1 MGGGVEA
8 LAAPDPGELDGAENI
23 SPLLVVADDAGFA
36 AQGAFNGQVDH
47 RADEALV
54 GGVGGGGAGEVA
66 AFLDQGLL
74 GPYQL
79 GELLAEPLTDV
90 DSVQLVMAEGVLGHD
105 LAAAL

>member
-1 MGGGVEA
+1 MTFGGGMTMQY
-8 LAAPDPGELDGAENI
+8 LGLP
-23 SPLLVVADDAGFA
+23 DAGFA
-36 AQGAFNGQVDH
+36 AKGAFDGQVDH
-47 RADEALV
+47 RLDEALV

-79 GELLAEPLTDV
+79 GELLAKPLADV